1 MDALAIAKHCE
12 GKMLPVEA
20 TEVIFLKKIK
30 LRTDMHRPTLLFAGT
45 LRLLS
50 GD

>member
-1 MDALAIAKHCE
+1 MDALAIAKNCA

-30 LRTDMHRPTLLFAGT
+30 TTRYSDCLTEKTNET
-45 LRLLS
+45 
-50 GD
+50 

>member
-30 LRTDMHRPTLLFAGT
+30 NTRHSDCLTEKTNET
-45 LRLLS
+45 
-50 GD
+50 